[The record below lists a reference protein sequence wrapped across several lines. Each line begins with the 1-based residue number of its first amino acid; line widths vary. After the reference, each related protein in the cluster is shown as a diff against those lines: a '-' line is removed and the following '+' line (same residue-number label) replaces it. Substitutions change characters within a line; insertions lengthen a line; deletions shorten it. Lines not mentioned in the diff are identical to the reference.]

1 MDDVLT
7 PSFQTLQQVKFEESG
22 HCLMLNC
29 ATVNGGVFCCCFFID
44 YGIGLHLMFCKFKLL
59 FVTVILPQ
67 CKMKKITLPMMK
79 WLCFVF
85 HFVGLLHDLKKK
97 KNHVKKNLY
106 CFSQY
111 VQEHLHRYSIR

>member
-1 MDDVLT
+1 
-7 PSFQTLQQVKFEESG
+7 
-22 HCLMLNC
+22 
-29 ATVNGGVFCCCFFID
+29 
-44 YGIGLHLMFCKFKLL
+44 
-59 FVTVILPQ
+59 
-67 CKMKKITLPMMK
+67 MMN

-85 HFVGLLHDLKKK
+85 HFVGLLHDLKNKI